1 MEVAKHHVNERNET
15 ICPCKDCLNKRWQP
29 LHVTRVHLLHRGM
42 SIAYLKWTDH
52 GEQGDTVTSEVDE
65 QVDEP
70 TGDLF
75 GMIRDLFPSMN
86 AGSQHAVRDED
97 DPMMDVDD
105 DEAPLEE
112 DGSEQESDEE
122 SDEEVDEISN
132 LEVQVDD
139 EESGYSLRR
148 EDVEPEIITLSMGGI
163 EKTVAN
169 DIDYNGDDNF
179 IDDDVLMED
188 KQSLAT
194 SDQHCA
200 IELSQLDG
208 ESCHLDCDE

>member
-1 MEVAKHHVNERNET
+1 MSVNVNS
-15 ICPCKDCLNKRWQP
+15 RWYNHDPYVYATQADK
-29 LHVTRVHLLHRGM
+29 VF
-42 SIAYLKWTDH
+42 YL
-52 GEQGDTVTSEVDE
+52 
-65 QVDEP
+65 
-70 TGDLF
+70 
-75 GMIRDLFPSMN
+75 
-86 AGSQHAVRDED
+86 D
-97 DPMMDVDD
+97 DPKLGHPWKVVQKIQYRHIWDVLEREDE

-188 KQSLAT
+188 VISSGEDEVSISSEDD
-194 SDQHCA
+194 SDN
-200 IELSQLDG
+200 
-208 ESCHLDCDE
+208 